1 MLTTEPRLKRVV
13 SYYLTRSSTHLD
25 REGVSVLEVAV
36 VTILL
41 LLLLLLRLVVVLL
54 LAGVRLLETEVQAH
68 LKGGVLNESGIL
80 LLLLLQSLM

>member
-1 MLTTEPRLKRVV
+1 MLSPRLKRVV

-41 LLLLLLRLVVVLL
+41 LLLLLLRLVVLL
-54 LAGVRLLETEVQAH
+54 LAGVRLLEAEVQAH

-80 LLLLLQSLM
+80 LLLLLLQSLM